1 MLEKQIQF
9 NSQQPDE
16 IQDDIDEDI
25 DLESYDAMP
34 SPLPP
39 SILPLPSLIPPIPH
53 PLPTISP
60 VQSPHVLP
68 SNTQSPNL
76 LSSNTQVH
84 PTIQSPPPFPTLES
98 PHIGMYSNNSFNT
111 YNSLSNWSPMF
122 NSELNSTI
130 TSPSPI
136 LFRPIS
142 SGRAPLPSS
151 EIETEK
157 LIPPADIVHK
167 YIKLKT
173 QSKAP
178 TLAVKLA
185 RESVF
190 GVKVLQMCTVAG
202 GRELPALPITEIR
215 KLKDFMFQLFPD
227 FWDNPIHF
235 EPLWVK
241 CIESINQCC
250 KALRSG
256 KK

>member
-98 PHIGMYSNNSFNT
+98 PHIGMYS
-111 YNSLSNWSPMF
+111 
-122 NSELNSTI
+122 
-130 TSPSPI
+130 
-136 LFRPIS
+136 
-142 SGRAPLPSS
+142 
-151 EIETEK
+151 
-157 LIPPADIVHK
+157 
-167 YIKLKT
+167 
-173 QSKAP
+173 Q
-178 TLAVKLA
+178 
-185 RESVF
+185 
-190 GVKVLQMCTVAG
+190 
-202 GRELPALPITEIR
+202 
-215 KLKDFMFQLFPD
+215 
-227 FWDNPIHF
+227 
-235 EPLWVK
+235 
-241 CIESINQCC
+241 
-250 KALRSG
+250 
-256 KK
+256 

>member
-1 MLEKQIQF
+1 
-9 NSQQPDE
+9 
-16 IQDDIDEDI
+16 
-25 DLESYDAMP
+25 MP

-84 PTIQSPPPFPTLES
+84 PTIQSPPPFSTLES

-157 LIPPADIVHK
+157 LIPPADIIHK